1 MIMSFTKMTMLIGLL
16 LISSCAEI
24 GIKPHKP
31 LEKSTSEIRKA
42 PGTYRIVTI
51 KGGSSE
57 IDFLLNKDIMKCHNT
72 TFSMPRGHTVSS
84 FIREVFEQE
93 LTAADK
99 LSLNGAPI
107 EVIVK
112 AMNLTSTSLENGEW
126 TMEFEYSAN
135 DKKTNIKNTIEFT
148 SKVSMLS
155 SCVHTSMIF
164 EDTIADNLVEFFK
177 RL

>member
-1 MIMSFTKMTMLIGLL
+1 MKIAKLFMLATI
-16 LISSCAEI
+16 LIVSSCAEI

-31 LEKSTSEIRKA
+31 LQKSTEEISKA
-42 PGTYRIVTI
+42 SGSYRIVTI

-84 FIREVFEQE
+84 FIREIFEQE
-93 LTAADK
+93 LTAANK
-99 LSLNGAPI
+99 LSLNGTPI
-107 EVIVK
+107 EVTVK

-126 TMEFEYSAN
+126 TMDFEYSAN

-177 RL
+177 KIQ